1 MKRLKLLLVEDDPNL
16 GKILSEYLS
25 AKSYDVTLCFNGK
38 EGLEAFRS
46 GEFQFCILDVMM
58 PILDG
63 FALAREI
70 RKINQQVPLL
80 FLTAKSMKEDA
91 IEGFKLG
98 ADDYVKKPFS
108 MEELILRMN
117 AILRRTNI
125 DNLERHEYTIGA
137 YHFDVKRRLL
147 ERKSEVQKLTAK
159 ESQLLA
165 LFCKINGELLE
176 RESALK
182 LIWGDDS
189 YYNARSMDVYIAKL
203 RKYLSHDPTIEILTV
218 HGQGFLMVGMSD

>member
-1 MKRLKLLLVEDDPNL
+1 MKKLKLLLVEDDPNL
-16 GKILSEYLS
+16 GKILREYLS
-25 AKSYDVTLCFNGK
+25 AKSYDVTLCLNGK
-38 EGLEAFRS
+38 EGLEAFRKAD
-46 GEFQFCILDVMM
+46 FQFCILDVMM
-58 PILDG
+58 PIMDG
-63 FALAREI
+63 FALAKEI

-117 AILRRTNI
+117 AILRRTNFDNVEI
-125 DNLERHEYTIGA
+125 DEYGIGE
-137 YHFDVKRRLL
+137 YQFDVKRRLL
-147 ERKSEVQKLTAK
+147 GRQGMVQKLTAK

-203 RKYLSHDPTIEILTV
+203 RKYLSHDPSIEILTV
-218 HGQGFLMVGMSD
+218 HGKGFRMVGMSD